1 MQETTIQAIDID
13 RRIRL
18 LTVTSA
24 LCIGGAERVAG
35 CLTERV
41 ERRWFEAAACYL
53 KECGPVGE
61 HMKLAGVE
69 VVPIPGLSLGRRDY
83 LTSAKLRRLIRAR
96 RIQVIHTHDIHSLV
110 DGAICRLVTPGLRH
124 VHTFHYGNYPQ
135 RDKTQ
140 RMLESLC
147 WRPPDALVAVGHKQA
162 AAICDLFG
170 IPEVRLQVIWTGV
183 EDPGPS
189 TLQFPLLGNLGR
201 NVPVIASISTMIR
214 QKGLEYLL
222 EAAALLRQSG
232 DTFVLLVIGDG
243 ALRSELVERAARL
256 GVSEQVRFL
265 GWVPEAAR
273 QVLPACDI
281 FVQSSLWEA
290 MSIVVLEAMAAAK
303 PMVVTSVGENP
314 HVIVPGETGL
324 IVPPA
329 DPSALADA
337 LRLLLRDPVRRAGLG
352 RDARKRYE
360 QRFRVQHMVAEYQRL
375 YFQVLGIAEPASRT
389 LDCS

>member
-140 RMLESLC
+140 
-147 WRPPDALVAVGHKQA
+147 
-162 AAICDLFG
+162 
-170 IPEVRLQVIWTGV
+170 
-183 EDPGPS
+183 
-189 TLQFPLLGNLGR
+189 
-201 NVPVIASISTMIR
+201 
-214 QKGLEYLL
+214 
-222 EAAALLRQSG
+222 
-232 DTFVLLVIGDG
+232 
-243 ALRSELVERAARL
+243 
-256 GVSEQVRFL
+256 
-265 GWVPEAAR
+265 
-273 QVLPACDI
+273 
-281 FVQSSLWEA
+281 
-290 MSIVVLEAMAAAK
+290 
-303 PMVVTSVGENP
+303 
-314 HVIVPGETGL
+314 
-324 IVPPA
+324 
-329 DPSALADA
+329 
-337 LRLLLRDPVRRAGLG
+337 
-352 RDARKRYE
+352 
-360 QRFRVQHMVAEYQRL
+360 
-375 YFQVLGIAEPASRT
+375 
-389 LDCS
+389 